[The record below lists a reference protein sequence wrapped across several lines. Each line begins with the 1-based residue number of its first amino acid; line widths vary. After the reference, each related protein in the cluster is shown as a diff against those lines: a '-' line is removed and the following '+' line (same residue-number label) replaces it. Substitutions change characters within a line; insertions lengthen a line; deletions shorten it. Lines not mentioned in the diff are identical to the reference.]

1 MGILHDLRSAVR
13 ALRAQTGLTL
23 TIVAILSVAIGAN
36 AAVFALVD
44 VTLLAPLPFPDDSRL
59 VTVNQTR
66 ADSAREP
73 LSIADYRDLR
83 DGSRSFEGMGAAF
96 QWSANLTGGEAE
108 RLQGMKASASLFA
121 ILRSPAALGRVLVP
135 EDEIGDGRRVA
146 ILSHGLWIRR
156 YGADPNVLGSALV
169 LNGDAYTVVG
179 VLPRSFI
186 TPVRDAEVVV
196 PFAMEADPRRTLR
209 DSGFLRVLGRL
220 RPGVT
225 IEQARAELDGIM
237 QRLRLEHP
245 TTNATHL
252 GTAIVEWRRA
262 LAANQRPLLLLLQ
275 AAVALVLVVACAN
288 VANLLLA
295 AAVRREHEFAVRA
308 AIGGSRSRLIRQLSF
323 EALLVS
329 AAAMLGAIAIQLATA
344 QTLSV
349 LAPPDLL
356 ASAEFA
362 RSGRRILA
370 FTSTAALLAT
380 AIFALVPV
388 RRLGTASGTLRAG
401 PTSAP
406 ATRRVRN
413 TLVTAEVAIA
423 SLLVTIAVLLSQSFG
438 KLQAVETGFRADG
451 LLTARLSLPRSRYH
465 GAEDAARFI
474 DALRPRLLALPG
486 VEDAAAVNVV
496 PLNGYHATAD
506 VWPSDR
512 PAPDPG
518 SRPQAQYRMIT
529 PSFLRTFGVPLLAG
543 RAFDEHDTRAAE
555 PVVLVSRTLAVRFWT
570 VPGAVGRML
579 TIEDGET
586 PRQARVAGVVG
597 DVKHYGLDAES
608 TADLYTPVPQVPD
621 VTVQWL
627 NNNMY
632 WGIRTAGDPA
642 ALGDSFRRALRE
654 VDADVPAAAIRTMH
668 EALAIALAPRRLN
681 LTLVQAFAVIAL
693 LLAAAGVY
701 AVTAFSVA
709 LRRREIA
716 IRSVLGAGTRRTL
729 STVVGDALRPVVAGL
744 IAGAAGA
751 LVASPFLRAVL
762 FQVEPVAPGPLSL
775 VSAVL
780 FAAALTAA
788 LVAALPIRHIE
799 AVEALQS
806 EPR

>member
-1 MGILHDLRSAVR
+1 
-13 ALRAQTGLTL
+13 
-23 TIVAILSVAIGAN
+23 
-36 AAVFALVD
+36 
-44 VTLLAPLPFPDDSRL
+44 
-59 VTVNQTR
+59 
-66 ADSAREP
+66 
-73 LSIADYRDLR
+73 
-83 DGSRSFEGMGAAF
+83 
-96 QWSANLTGGEAE
+96 
-108 RLQGMKASASLFA
+108 MKASASLFA
-121 ILRSPAALGRVLVP
+121 ILRTPAALGRVLMP
-135 EDEIGDGRRVA
+135 EDDEGDGKRVA
-146 ILSHGLWIRR
+146 ILTHGLWTRR
-156 YGADPNVLGSALV
+156 YGADPEVLGSALV

-179 VLPRSFI
+179 VLPGGFI

-220 RPGVT
+220 RPDVT
-225 IEQARAELDGIM
+225 VEQARADLDRVM
-237 QRLRLEHP
+237 QRLRLEYP

-262 LAANQRPLLLLLQ
+262 LAAKQRPLLLLLQ

-323 EALLVS
+323 EALMVS

-344 QTLSV
+344 QSLSV

-356 ASAEFA
+356 ASTEFA
-362 RSGRRILA
+362 RSVRRILA

-380 AIFALVPV
+380 AIFAILPV
-388 RRLGTASGTLRAG
+388 RRLGTAAGPLRAG
-401 PTSAP
+401 RTSAP
-406 ATRRVRN
+406 STRRVRN
-413 TLVTAEVAIA
+413 ILVTAEVAVA
-423 SLLVTIAVLLSQSFG
+423 SMLVTVAVLLSQSFG
-438 KLQAVETGFRADG
+438 KLQSVETGFRAEG
-451 LLTARLSLPRSRYH
+451 LLTARLSLPRSRYR
-465 GAEDAARFI
+465 GGEDSARFI
-474 DALRPRLLALPG
+474 DALRRRLLALPG

-529 PSFLRTFGVPLLAG
+529 ASYLRTFGVPLLAG
-543 RAFDEHDTRAAE
+543 RPLDEHDTRAAE

-632 WGIRTAGDPA
+632 WGIRTAGEPA

-654 VDADVPAAAIRTMH
+654 VDAEVPAATIRTMH
-668 EALAIALAPRRLN
+668 EALDIALAPRRLN
-681 LTLVQAFAVIAL
+681 LTLVQVFAVLAL

-716 IRSVLGAGTRRTL
+716 IRSVLGAGILRTL
-729 STVVGDALRPVVAGL
+729 GTVVGDALRPVVAGL
-744 IAGAAGA
+744 VAGAAGA
-751 LVASPFLRAVL
+751 VVASPFLRAVL
-762 FQVEPVAPGPLSL
+762 FQVEPAAAGPLSL

-780 FAAALTAA
+780 FAAGLTAA
-788 LVAALPIRHIE
+788 LVAALPIRRIE
-799 AVEALQS
+799 AIEALQS
-806 EPR
+806 ESR